1 MLKDHA
7 GVGHEVVEHLGAAQQ
22 FVVAL
27 GFLVEEPDGFGVA
40 GLCFVETLALPIEIA
55 EPTKQDAFLG
65 GALCGADAAEFVG
78 FERAGGVA
86 RGEVDVARGVI
97 DAVEIV
103 FVVLVTQHAFEAGKH
118 FLRALRGGDGLGLEH
133 TGLEGQ
139 FVGRTLRQTAI

>member
-1 MLKDHA
+1 M
-7 GVGHEVVEHLGAAQQ
+7 VEHFRAAQQ

-27 GFLVEEPDGFGVA
+27 GFLVEEPDSFGVA

-78 FERAGGVA
+78 FERTGGVA

-103 FVVLVTQHAFEAGKH
+103 FIVLVAQHAFEAGKH
-118 FLRALRGGDGLGLEH
+118 FLRALRGGDGLGLKH